1 MHKRMTTL
9 LALGAASLTLAACGG
24 DDEDKETEKAA
35 SPAVALKEAGET
47 KAAITAALA
56 TYATGDTAG
65 AEEQVAEA
73 YVSHFEE
80 VEGALEERD
89 HELNE
94 RLEESISGDLRTA
107 IKAKDD
113 AKVKALGAAIVA
125 DLTKAEA
132 ALR

>member
-1 MHKRMTTL
+1 MRL
-9 LALGAASLTLAACGG
+9 SAFLALSAASLTLAACGG

-56 TYATGDTAG
+56 SYTAG
-65 AEEQVAEA
+65 DAAKAEEQVAEA

-80 VEGALEERD
+80 VEHALEERD
-89 HELNE
+89 EALNE
-94 RLEESISGDLRTA
+94 RLEESISGDLRQA

-113 AKVKALGAAIVA
+113 AKVAKLGREIVA

>member
-9 LALGAASLTLAACGG
+9 LALGAASMLLSACGG
-24 DDEDKETEKAA
+24 DDDKEAEKTA

-47 KAAITAALA
+47 KTAITAALA
-56 TYATGDTAG
+56 TYAAGDAAK

-80 VEGALEERD
+80 VEGSLEERD

-94 RLEESISGDLRTA
+94 KLEESISGDLRQA

-113 AKVKALGAAIVA
+113 AKVTSLGTQIVA

>member
-9 LALGAASLTLAACGG
+9 LALGAASMLLSACGG
-24 DDEDKETEKAA
+24 DDDKETEKAA

-47 KAAITAALA
+47 KTAITAALA
-56 TYATGDTAG
+56 TYAAGDAAK

-94 RLEESISGDLRTA
+94 KLEESISRDLRQA

-113 AKVKALGAAIVA
+113 GKVASLGTKIVA